1 MDATFWAMIALFVF
15 IIAMV
20 YLKIPAKLAGSLDA
34 RADRIRRELDD
45 ARRLREEA
53 QAILAEYQRK
63 RREAEAEAESI
74 LALAQAEADRMTAE
88 ASASLEEMIARR
100 TAAAEAKI
108 AQAEGQAIAA
118 VRARATDV
126 AIAAAQHLL
135 TAKVKGAVADRLI
148 ADGIET
154 AKTRLN

>member
-1 MDATFWAMIALFVF
+1 MDATFWATVALAIFIAAL
-15 IIAMV
+15 V
-20 YLKIPAKLAGSLDA
+20 YLKIPGKLTGALDS
-34 RADRIRRELDD
+34 RADRIRRELDE

-53 QAILAEYQRK
+53 QSILADYQRK

-74 LALAQAEADRMTAE
+74 LALAQAEADRMTRE
-88 ASASLEEMIARR
+88 ASTALEEMIVRR

-126 AIAAAQHLL
+126 AIAAAEVLL
-135 TAKVKGAVADRLI
+135 SAKVKGEVADRLV

-154 AKTRLN
+154 AKQRLN